1 MNTIIRTKLRAAV
14 LSAYAA
20 TSLCALQTTA
30 HAADDALPTQKV
42 SYADLDISKAAGAK
56 ALYRRIEAAARQV
69 CAVEYT
75 KDLDVAALNRGCMKQ
90 AVDGAVERVDSAA
103 LSNLNANNAIHLASN

>member
-1 MNTIIRTKLRAAV
+1 MNTIIRKKLRAAV
-14 LSAYAA
+14 LSAYTA

-56 ALYRRIEAAARQV
+56 TLYRRIEAAARQV
-69 CAVEYT
+69 CAVDYT
-75 KDLDVAALNRGCMKQ
+75 KDLDVAARNRGCMKQ
-90 AVDGAVERVDSAA
+90 AIDGAVNSVDSAA
-103 LSNLNANNAIHLASN
+103 LSNLNANNTIHLASN